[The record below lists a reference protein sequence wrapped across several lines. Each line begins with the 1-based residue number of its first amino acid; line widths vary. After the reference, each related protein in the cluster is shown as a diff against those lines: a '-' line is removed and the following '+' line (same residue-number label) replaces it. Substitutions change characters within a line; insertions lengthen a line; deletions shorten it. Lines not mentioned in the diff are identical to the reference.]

1 MNLDSRPLRGG
12 SFLFSKGGD
21 LEEFTRNSPNRMLTL
36 TQIREERD
44 QIIEALSK
52 RGIDVTDSI
61 DKIIELDKE
70 RRSLQKEL
78 DDTLAESNSLSRQI
92 GELMKAGVMFHPK
105 SPYHAVCA
113 DVVLVNP
120 PGTLPNHT
128 HTITPNP
135 SSSSSQNLKEI
146 SLSICDID

>member
-1 MNLDSRPLRGG
+1 
-12 SFLFSKGGD
+12 
-21 LEEFTRNSPNRMLTL
+21 
-36 TQIREERD
+36 
-44 QIIEALSK
+44 
-52 RGIDVTDSI
+52 
-61 DKIIELDKE
+61 
-70 RRSLQKEL
+70 
-78 DDTLAESNSLSRQI
+78 
-92 GELMKAGVMFHPK
+92 MKAGVMFHPK

-146 SLSICDID
+146 SLSIGDID